1 MPKQSKPFVV
11 ATEGMTIDGRAI
23 TRQQIEQMAKSYN
36 TEGYTAVCNL
46 EHYLSLMPDSPFSSQ
61 GRVVSL
67 STETKNLFGAD
78 RLQLLAVVEV
88 DDGVAAMQE
97 KWKKAFSSIEMVP
110 NFLGSGQAYLTGL
123 AFTDSPASIGTERIK
138 FSSAAPGAERYS
150 NAQQIS
156 VDFGAVTPPANDPP
170 ASTADKTMLAALS
183 EMFSR
188 VFGAGAGQQQ
198 NNQNPS
204 PQQQTQYATH
214 VQVQELFNGSAA
226 QIAGLAGQLEKLTAT
241 VTTTS
246 TSLAELKQKLSTQPA
261 GAGIPP
267 ATGGQNYQQTDC

>member
-23 TRQQIEQMAKSYN
+23 TRQQIEQMAKNYN

-46 EHYLSLMPDSPFSSQ
+46 EHYLSLMPDSQFSAQ

-88 DDGVAAMQE
+88 DDGVAAMQD

-138 FSSAAPGAERYS
+138 FSSNAQGAERYS
-150 NAQQIS
+150 SAQQIS
-156 VDFGAVTPPANDPP
+156 VDFGAATPPADDPP
-170 ASTADKTMLAALS
+170 ASTADKTMLATLS
-183 EMFSR
+183 DMFAR
-188 VFGAGAGQQQ
+188 AFGAGQQQ
-198 NNQNPS
+198 PS
-204 PQQQTQYATH
+204 PQTPPQQHPQQYATPA
-214 VQVQELFNGSAA
+214 QVQELFNGTGA
-226 QIAGLAGQLEKLTAT
+226 QIVSLAGQLEKLTAT
-241 VTTTS
+241 VIS
-246 TSLAELKQKLSTQPA
+246 TNTDLAALTQKLSTAPA

-267 ATGGQNYQQTDC
+267 ATGGQHYQQTDC

>member
-23 TRQQIEQMAKSYN
+23 TRQQIEQMAKNYN
-36 TEGYTAVCNL
+36 PELYTGVCNL
-46 EHYLSLMPDSPFSSQ
+46 EHYLSLMPDSTFSSQ

-88 DDGVAAMQE
+88 DEGVAALQD

-138 FSSAAPGAERYS
+138 FSSNAQGAECYS
-150 NAQQIS
+150 SAQQIS
-156 VDFGAVTPPANDPP
+156 VDFGAATPPANDPP
-170 ASTADKTMLAALS
+170 GAEKTMMAALS
-183 EMFSR
+183 EMLAR
-188 VFGAGAGQQQ
+188 VFGAGQQ
-198 NNQNPS
+198 PS
-204 PQQQTQYATH
+204 QQPQQPQQPQQHEFATIE
-214 VQVQELFNGSAA
+214 QVKKLFGASAEQSA
-226 QIAGLAGQLEKLTAT
+226 HLAGQVEKLTAT
-241 VTTTS
+241 VAATS
-246 TSLAELKQKLSTQPA
+246 ASLAELTQKLSTQPS

-267 ATGGQNYQQTDC
+267 ATGGQQYQQTDC

>member
-23 TRQQIEQMAKSYN
+23 TRQQIEQMAKNYN

-46 EHYLSLMPDSPFSSQ
+46 EHYLSLMPDSQFSSQ

-88 DDGVAAMQE
+88 DDGVAAMQD
-97 KWKKAFSSIEMVP
+97 KWKKAFASIEMVP

-138 FSSAAPGAERYS
+138 FSSAAQGAERYS

-156 VDFGAVTPPANDPP
+156 IDFGAVTPPNDPP

-183 EMFSR
+183 EVFAR
-188 VFGAGAGQQQ
+188 VFGAGQQP
-198 NNQNPS
+198 NNPNPS
-204 PQQQTQYATH
+204 PQQQQQTQYATH
-214 VQVQELFNGSAA
+214 AQVQELFNGSAA

-241 VTTTS
+241 VTSTS
-246 TSLAELKQKLSTQPA
+246 TGLAELTQKLSTQPA

>member
-23 TRQQIEQMAKSYN
+23 TRQQIEQMAKNYN

-88 DDGVAAMQE
+88 DDNVAAMQD

-138 FSSAAPGAERYS
+138 FSSTAQGAERYS

-156 VDFGAVTPPANDPP
+156 IDFGAVTPPNDPP

-183 EMFSR
+183 EMFAR
-188 VFGAGAGQQQ
+188 VFGTTNPTTSQQQ
-198 NNQNPS
+198 
-204 PQQQTQYATH
+204 QQQQQIQQYATH
-214 VQVQELFNGSAA
+214 TQVQELFNGSAA

-241 VTTTS
+241 VTSTS
-246 TSLAELKQKLSTQPA
+246 TGLAELTQKLSTQPA